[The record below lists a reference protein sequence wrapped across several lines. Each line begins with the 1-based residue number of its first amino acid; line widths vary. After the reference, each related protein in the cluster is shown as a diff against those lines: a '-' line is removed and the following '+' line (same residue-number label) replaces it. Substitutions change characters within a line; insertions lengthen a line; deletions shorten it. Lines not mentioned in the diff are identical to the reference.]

1 MDWNQL
7 KSFSSKP
14 APKSCLSKPKLRF
27 KFETF
32 PKHNALFSFKD
43 QFESMLIMM
52 PSGYFV
58 HPAQL
63 VPQNVSST
71 LLACRF
77 KLSKSFQ
84 LSILGLQ
91 ISYGLALPWIGSPNV
106 HRIDG
111 RVLCFDSAYW
121 SVGLY
126 FILGY
131 LKCGATRVITN
142 KAYTPELLMKII
154 EEHRITTLWSG
165 LFQLVACVKNDAISK
180 MDLSSVN
187 ALFCYGAKV
196 PSHIATEI
204 NRYFPN
210 AHTTAAYGMTEIG
223 VVCESSFK
231 LQANGAAGPLLA
243 DCMAKIVDENG
254 SKCGPLVNG
263 EVCIKKRYKFLGY
276 LDHPELSEAAIDSE
290 GFVKTGDIGYFDAN
304 GILYIKDRKKNCI
317 LNVFY
322 FRGMILPI
330 EIEEFL
336 ISLPDVKEVCVVG
349 VPITP
354 GSELPAALI
363 VRDSNA
369 KLTQQDI
376 FEAVAGKYIYGN
388 AF

>member
-1 MDWNQL
+1 M
-7 KSFSSKP
+7 
-14 APKSCLSKPKLRF
+14 
-27 KFETF
+27 
-32 PKHNALFSFKD
+32 
-43 QFESMLIMM
+43 
-52 PSGYFV
+52 
-58 HPAQL
+58 
-63 VPQNVSST
+63 
-71 LLACRF
+71 
-77 KLSKSFQ
+77 
-84 LSILGLQ
+84 
-91 ISYGLALPWIGSPNV
+91 PWIGSADE

-142 KAYTPELLMKII
+142 KSYTPELLMKIVAKY
-154 EEHRITTLWSG
+154 RITTLWSG
-165 LFQLVACVKNDAISK
+165 LFQLVACVKNDTISK

-187 ALFCYGAKV
+187 ALFCYGARV
-196 PSHIATEI
+196 PSHIAAEI
-204 NRYFPN
+204 NHYFSN
-210 AHTTAAYGMTEIG
+210 AQTTAAYGMTEIG
-223 VVCESSFK
+223 VVCESSFE
-231 LQANGAAGPLLA
+231 LQENGAAGSLLA

-254 SKCGPLVNG
+254 AKCGPLTNG

-276 LDHPELSEAAIDSE
+276 LGHPELNEAAVDSD

-317 LNVFY
+317 LNVFH

-336 ISLPDVKEVCVVG
+336 IAMPDVKEACVVG

-363 VRDSNA
+363 VRNTNA
-369 KLTQQDI
+369 NLTQQDI
-376 FEAVAGKYIYGN
+376 FNAVAGKS
-388 AF
+388 

>member
-1 MDWNQL
+1 M
-7 KSFSSKP
+7 
-14 APKSCLSKPKLRF
+14 
-27 KFETF
+27 
-32 PKHNALFSFKD
+32 
-43 QFESMLIMM
+43 
-52 PSGYFV
+52 
-58 HPAQL
+58 
-63 VPQNVSST
+63 
-71 LLACRF
+71 
-77 KLSKSFQ
+77 
-84 LSILGLQ
+84 
-91 ISYGLALPWIGSPNV
+91 PWIALSDV

-111 RVLCFDSAYW
+111 RVCCFDSAYW

-131 LKCGATRVITN
+131 LKCGATRVITP
-142 KAYTPELLMKII
+142 KPYTPELLMRII
-154 EEHRITTLWSG
+154 EKHRITTLWSG

-196 PSHIATEI
+196 PTHIAAEI
-204 NRYFPN
+204 NSYFAN
-210 AHTTAAYGMTEIG
+210 AHTTTAYGMTEIG

-231 LQANGAAGPLLA
+231 LQANGGAGLLLA

-254 SKCGPLVNG
+254 LNCGPMVNG
-263 EVCIKKRYKFLGY
+263 EVFIKKRYKFLGY
-276 LDHPELSEAAIDSE
+276 LDHPELSEATVDRD
-290 GFVKTGDIGYFDAN
+290 GFLKTGDIGYFDTN

-349 VPITP
+349 VPIIP

-363 VRDSNA
+363 VRNSNA
-369 KLTQQDI
+369 KLTQQAI
-376 FEAVAGKYIYGN
+376 FDAVAGDEN
-388 AF
+388 AFEFDFLLN

>member
-1 MDWNQL
+1 M
-7 KSFSSKP
+7 
-14 APKSCLSKPKLRF
+14 
-27 KFETF
+27 
-32 PKHNALFSFKD
+32 
-43 QFESMLIMM
+43 
-52 PSGYFV
+52 
-58 HPAQL
+58 
-63 VPQNVSST
+63 
-71 LLACRF
+71 
-77 KLSKSFQ
+77 
-84 LSILGLQ
+84 
-91 ISYGLALPWIGSPNV
+91 
-106 HRIDG
+106 
-111 RVLCFDSAYW
+111 LCFDSAYW

-154 EEHRITTLWSG
+154 EKHRITTLWSG
-165 LFQLVACVKNDAISK
+165 LFQLVACVKNDTISK
-180 MDLSSVN
+180 TDLSSVD

-196 PSHIATEI
+196 PSHIAAEI
-204 NRYFPN
+204 NRYFSN

-231 LQANGAAGPLLA
+231 LQADGGAGPLLA

-276 LDHPELSEAAIDSE
+276 LDHPELTEAAIDSE

-330 EIEEFL
+330 EIEEYL

-363 VRDSNA
+363 VRNSSA
-369 KLTQQDI
+369 KLTQKDI
-376 FEAVAGKYIYGN
+376 FDAVAGKYMKMLSDYLHLIGNHPIFLFESDKFPNRSKLRAGIYFVDTLPKTNSGKPMRTKII
-388 AF
+388 AMAAELFTEAKRTDHVVKSFLSDIPAEFQHLIQEKC